1 MLGPICDGT
10 MRMLAFRLRSVASQP
25 RDLSVA
31 SVDTEVCSALL
42 EVVIL
47 RINLNSHQ
55 LGGICKGV

>member
-47 RINLNSHQ
+47 RIN
-55 LGGICKGV
+55 